1 MIFFGCFPAMGRIG
15 PLQNA
20 IKQRDTKEEIMAR
33 ITLKG
38 NPIQTAGSLPAVGS
52 TAPDFK
58 LTKSDLSDTSLKDF
72 RGMRVVL
79 NIFPSLDTSVCAAS
93 VRRFNAEAAKLE
105 NTVVLCISRDL
116 PFAQSRF
123 CAAEG
128 LKNVV
133 TASEYKDANFS
144 DAYGVRIQDG
154 PLSGLLSRSVVVIDP
169 DGKVKYTEQVPEIAQ
184 EPDYAAALAAVKA

>member
-1 MIFFGCFPAMGRIG
+1 
-15 PLQNA
+15 
-20 IKQRDTKEEIMAR
+20 MAR
-33 ITLKG
+33 ITFKG
-38 NPIQTAGSLPAVGS
+38 SPFQTAGTLPAIGS

-72 RGMRVVL
+72 RGKRVVL
-79 NIFPSLDTSVCAAS
+79 NIFPSLDTPVCAAS
-93 VRRFNAEAAKLE
+93 VRRFNAEASKLE

-116 PFAQSRF
+116 PFAQGRF

-133 TASEYKDANFS
+133 TASEYRSSNFS

-154 PLSGLLSRSVVVIDP
+154 PLSGLLSRAVVVIDP

>member
-1 MIFFGCFPAMGRIG
+1 MGRIG